1 MPKGVKLMNLKS
13 LLKKLN
19 SFSTNH
25 TRHSVS
31 AVADDES
38 SSSTSELHPVYVGK
52 SRRLYRVT
60 SDVMDHPLFREL
72 VERSRDDEHQH
83 DYINVACEVVLF
95 EHLIWMLQNVDPQ
108 PESLHELV
116 DFYAC

>member
-1 MPKGVKLMNLKS
+1 MPKAVKLINLKS
-13 LLKKLN
+13 LLKKFN
-19 SFSTNH
+19 SFGTNH
-25 TRHSVS
+25 HRHSVS

-38 SSSTSELHPVYVGK
+38 SSDLHPVYVGK

-60 SDVMDHPLFREL
+60 SDVVDHPLFREL
-72 VERSRDDEHQH
+72 VERSRDDDDEHQH
-83 DYINVACEVVLF
+83 DNINVACEVVLF